1 MTHELPRAADVRAIY
16 LVLTADELALDE
28 TGEVDVRPFADDS
41 RALPPPDLLVAR
53 GTGVEALERLADRP
67 HVLAVTKAADLTE
80 VHDVECAARA
90 RALTIAAE
98 HDGIVVDTAVPRVLE
113 PDATRTPAAHEWF
126 AFSHTGT
133 AIRTHGLAR
142 FGVPE
147 LGNDQSTA
155 ERLPMYD
162 AVLVGVAQ
170 RLIEEWPG
178 NDPIG
183 PATITLRDIARGYG
197 DAFTE
202 GEDPTLT
209 RSVDVSLR
217 YDRGDRLLDVALH
230 DDPAVELFGDG

>member
-1 MTHELPRAADVRAIY
+1 MTHELPRTADVRAIY
-16 LVLTADELALDE
+16 LVLTSEALDLNE
-28 TGEVDVRPFADDS
+28 SGEVDVRPFADDS

-53 GTGVEALERLADRP
+53 GMRTDALDRLADRP
-67 HVLAVTKAADLTE
+67 HVLAVTKASDLAE
-80 VHDVECAARA
+80 AHDVECATRA
-90 RALTIAAE
+90 RALAIAAA
-98 HDGIVVDTAVPRVLE
+98 HDGLVVDTAVPRILE
-113 PDATRTPAAHEWF
+113 PDASSAPAAHEWF
-126 AFSHTGT
+126 AFSHTDT
-133 AIRTHGLAR
+133 SIRTHGLAR

-147 LGNDQSTA
+147 LGNDQSTT

-217 YDRGDRLLDVALH
+217 YDRGNKLLDVALH
-230 DDPAVELFGDG
+230 DDPAVELFG

>member
-1 MTHELPRAADVRAIY
+1 MTHELPRTPDVRAIY
-16 LVLTADELALDE
+16 LVLTASALDLDE
-28 TGEVDVRPFADDS
+28 SGEVDVRPFADDS

-53 GTGVEALERLADRP
+53 GSTVDDLEGLADRP
-67 HVLAVTKAADLTE
+67 HVLAVTKASGLAE
-80 VHDVECAARA
+80 AHDVECAARS
-90 RALTIAAE
+90 RALRIAAE
-98 HDGIVVDTAVPRVLE
+98 HDGIVIDTAVPWILHG
-113 PDATRTPAAHEWF
+113 DASHSPAAHEWF

-133 AIRTHGLAR
+133 SIRTHGLAR
-142 FGVPE
+142 FGLPE
-147 LGNDQSTA
+147 LGNDQADA

-170 RLIEEWPG
+170 RLIEEWPA

-202 GEDPTLT
+202 GDDPTLT

-217 YDRGDRLLDVALH
+217 YDRGNRLLEAALH
-230 DDPAVELFGDG
+230 DDPAVELFGG

>member
-1 MTHELPRAADVRAIY
+1 MTHELPRTADVRAIY
-16 LVLTADELALDE
+16 LVLTSDELALDE
-28 TGEVDVRPFADDS
+28 SGEVDVRPFADDS

-53 GTGVEALERLADRP
+53 GTKVDAIERLADRP
-67 HVLAVTKAADLTE
+67 HVLAVTKASDLTE
-80 VHDVECAARA
+80 AHDVECATRA
-90 RALTIAAE
+90 RALSIASE
-98 HDGIVVDTAVPRVLE
+98 HDGLVVDTAVPRILE
-113 PDATRTPAAHEWF
+113 HDASRTPAAHEWF

-147 LGNDQSTA
+147 LGNDQAAA

-170 RLIEEWPG
+170 RLIDEWPD

-217 YDRGDRLLDVALH
+217 YDRGNRLLDVALH
-230 DDPAVELFGDG
+230 DDPAVELFG